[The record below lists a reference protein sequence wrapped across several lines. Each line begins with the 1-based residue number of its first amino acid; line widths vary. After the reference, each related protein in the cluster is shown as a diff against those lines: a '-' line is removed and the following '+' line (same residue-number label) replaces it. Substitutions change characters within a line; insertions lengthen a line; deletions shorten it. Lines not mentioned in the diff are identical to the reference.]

1 VLLSRASAADVAGD
15 PDLTESDAMT
25 EIMSTEKRTEVYLK
39 QSGRKELTPRQ
50 RRRVRKKENKARGG
64 K

>member
-1 VLLSRASAADVAGD
+1 
-15 PDLTESDAMT
+15 
-25 EIMSTEKRTEVYLK
+25 MSETMSNEKRTEVYLQ

-50 RRRVRKKENKARGG
+50 RRRVRKKENKARRG